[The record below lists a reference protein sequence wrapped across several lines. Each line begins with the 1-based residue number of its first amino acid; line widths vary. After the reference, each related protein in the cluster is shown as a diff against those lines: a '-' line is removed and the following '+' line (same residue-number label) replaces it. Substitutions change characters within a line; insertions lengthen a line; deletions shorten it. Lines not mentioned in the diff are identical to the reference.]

1 MANRRQHIVEL
12 AAQVVY
18 RQGFKGTSVENVLEI
33 AGVGKGNFYHYFR
46 SKDEL
51 GIAIIG
57 EMEKWING
65 PPGDEMFGPTKAPL
79 QRLEDYIAY
88 VREQRHE
95 DNHGDPLGNLAAEL
109 GDTEP
114 FVKPLRKALDA
125 LTERFEALVSEYA
138 LERGVQV
145 DPRTIA
151 RSLVAHIH
159 GLSTIFKV
167 DRDPQAFDVSL
178 ERTILMIQNQ
188 TRLPEPQPQP
198 QSGIEVGER
207 RPTAR

>member
-1 MANRRQHIVEL
+1 MGNRRQHIIEL

-57 EMEKWING
+57 EMEKWLSG
-65 PPGDEMFGPTKAPL
+65 QPGDDMFANTKSPT
-79 QRLEDYIAY
+79 QRLNDYVTYIIEE
-88 VREQRHE
+88 RSQE
-95 DNHGDPLGNLAAEL
+95 NHGDPLGNLAAEL

-125 LTERFEALVSEYA
+125 LIDRFEALVSEFA
-138 LERGVQV
+138 LERGAQA
-145 DPRTIA
+145 DARTVA
-151 RSLVAHIH
+151 RTLVGHIH
-159 GLSTIFKV
+159 GLSTMYKV
-167 DRDPQAFDVSL
+167 DRDQQAFENGL
-178 ERTILMIQNQ
+178 QRTQTILQDQ
-188 TRLPEPQPQP
+188 VKAPQPAPSQRESSYTSRE
-198 QSGIEVGER
+198 Q
-207 RPTAR
+207 

>member
-1 MANRRQHIVEL
+1 MGNRRQHIIEL

-57 EMEKWING
+57 EIEKWLNG
-65 PPGDEMFGPTKAPL
+65 APGDEIFSPSKAPL
-79 QRLEDYIAY
+79 QRLNDYLAY
-88 VREQRHE
+88 ISEQRHQE
-95 DNHGDPLGNLAAEL
+95 NHGDPLGNLAGEL

-114 FVKPLRKALDA
+114 FVKPLRKALDS
-125 LTERFEALVSEYA
+125 LTDRFEALVSEFA
-138 LERGVQV
+138 LERGAQV
-145 DPRTIA
+145 EARVVA

-167 DRDPQAFDVSL
+167 DRDEHAFDAGL
-178 ERTILMIQNQ
+178 KRTETMLVNQ
-188 TRLPEPQPQP
+188 VKVTEPAAQRE
-198 QSGIEVGER
+198 GTY
-207 RPTAR
+207 TARE

>member
-57 EMEKWING
+57 EMEKWITG
-65 PPGDEMFGPTKAPL
+65 PPGDEMFAPAKAPL
-79 QRLEDYIAY
+79 QRLQDYITF
-88 VREQRHE
+88 VREQRHL

-125 LTERFEALVSEYA
+125 LTDRFEALVSEYA
-138 LERGVQV
+138 MERQAHV
-145 DPRTIA
+145 DARIIA
-151 RSLVAHIH
+151 RSLVAHVH

-167 DRDPQAFDVSL
+167 DRDEPAFDTSL
-178 ERTILMIQNQ
+178 ERTITMIQNQ
-188 TRLPEPQPQP
+188 TRPAEAPAQA
-198 QSGIEVGER
+198 SGIAGER
-207 RPTAR
+207 VSNSTG

>member
-1 MANRRQHIVEL
+1 MGNRRQHIIEL

-57 EMEKWING
+57 EMEKWLNG
-65 PPGDEMFGPTKAPL
+65 QPGDDMFANTKSPT
-79 QRLEDYIAY
+79 QRLNDYVTY
-88 VREQRHE
+88 VIEQRSQE
-95 DNHGDPLGNLAAEL
+95 NHGDPLANLAAEL

-125 LTERFEALVSEYA
+125 LIDRFEAFVSEFA
-138 LERGVQV
+138 LERGAQAEA
-145 DPRTIA
+145 RTVA
-151 RSLVAHIH
+151 RTLVGHIH
-159 GLSTIFKV
+159 GLSTMYKV
-167 DRDPQAFDVSL
+167 DHDQQAFENGL
-178 ERTILMIQNQ
+178 KRTLSILQDQVNA
-188 TRLPEPQPQP
+188 PQPAPSQRESSYTSRE
-198 QSGIEVGER
+198 Q
-207 RPTAR
+207 